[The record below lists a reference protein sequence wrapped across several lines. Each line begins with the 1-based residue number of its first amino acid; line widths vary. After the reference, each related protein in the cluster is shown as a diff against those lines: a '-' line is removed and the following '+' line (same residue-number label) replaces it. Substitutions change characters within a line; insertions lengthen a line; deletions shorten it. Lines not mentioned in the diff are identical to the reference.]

1 MEYTKIRLDFK
12 YAEKGRFYRT
22 VLVRS
27 DLDLK
32 SIGTAFVYAL
42 GGTLEHCFLYRSKGV
57 SYFPYE
63 WIEDFYNIENC
74 LPYEEASLDD
84 LSDTF
89 SFEYDTGDGW
99 DFVCKKYKRKVN
111 LDSERVIIVL
121 EGAGMGIWED
131 NIGTLYTYLEGE
143 IDKDYDGE
151 DEERGIYKPWN
162 FDIDKYSEFD
172 NPLDIEALN
181 EELDFDEVFENEE

>member
-12 YAEKGRFYRT
+12 YAEKGRFYRS

-42 GGTLEHCFLYRSKGV
+42 GGTLEHCFLYRSNGV

-99 DFVCKKYKRKVN
+99 DFACKKYKRKVN
-111 LDSERVIIVL
+111 LDSDRVIIV
-121 EGAGMGIWED
+121 
-131 NIGTLYTYLEGE
+131 LEGE

-181 EELDFDEVFENEE
+181 DELDFDEVFEKEK